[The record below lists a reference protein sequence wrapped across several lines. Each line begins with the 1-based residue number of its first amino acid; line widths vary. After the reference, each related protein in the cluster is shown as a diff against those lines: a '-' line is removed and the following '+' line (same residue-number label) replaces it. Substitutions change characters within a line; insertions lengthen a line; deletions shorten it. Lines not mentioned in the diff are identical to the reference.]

1 MEKLMA
7 EIFLGVYCN
16 TPIIMLIQHILGIS

>member
-7 EIFLGVYCN
+7 EIFLVIRTP
-16 TPIIMLIQHILGIS
+16 TPIVMLIQHILGIS